1 MNTNTLFSPR
11 ALRFSSSSRLLLLL
25 ALVFLIGVGQQ
36 AAQSRPA
43 VAPHSNNAVQP
54 GLYQPAA
61 DPKAIVTLGKARF
74 TVLTPQLIRM
84 EWAADGKFEDR
95 ASLVFLN
102 RKLPVP
108 KFTQDHSAMGAA
120 QQIVLKTS
128 ALSLSYTVNGQTD
141 SHFTAE
147 NLHIDFTLN
156 GKQASWHPG
165 MPDKGNLLGT
175 TRTLDGALGGKTREP
190 MDPGLI
196 SRDGWVVVDDSAR
209 PLFDSADFR

>member
-1 MNTNTLFSPR
+1 
-11 ALRFSSSSRLLLLL
+11 
-25 ALVFLIGVGQQ
+25 
-36 AAQSRPA
+36 AAQSA
-43 VAPHSNNAVQP
+43 KAAADLP

-61 DPKAIVTLGKARF
+61 DSKAIVTLGKARF

-108 KFTQDHSAMGAA
+108 KFNASVTKGGTNEFLM
-120 QQIVLKTS
+120 LKTS
-128 ALSLSYTVNGQTD
+128 DLSLTYSLTADSNG
-141 SHFTAE
+141 HFTAE
-147 NLHIDFTLN
+147 NLHIKLTVS
-156 GKQASWHPG
+156 GKQMSWHPG
-165 MPDKGNLLGT
+165 MPDTANLLGT

-196 SRDGWVVVDDSAR
+196 SRDGWVVVDDSTR
-209 PLFDSADFR
+209 PLFDSADCRFAYGEKSPWPWVQPRAAGERPDWYF